1 MKKLLLLAIL
11 LTSTFSFAQVATMD
25 IFFLKDG
32 MEKQY
37 LELEEVWSE
46 FHSQM
51 IEDGKMYGWSLFKIE
66 SVSNPGPDV
75 PQYMTLN
82 RYESI
87 EALKKA
93 YDGMTPDKFNKIVRK
108 RLRGKLTS
116 KQIRKILETNP
127 KKMHHSYTIELTDQ
141 TMPSVEMNVGEV
153 ISVDAMVQKNPDYEK
168 YESNWAKPIMQDN
181 VDQKLLKWWGF
192 TKVIDKNKQAANE
205 ITHFTWQM
213 PVEGKKR
220 QFNSK
225 KYQAMFGGEFTFNKL
240 VDLVTNSRDMLGSA
254 KLKLIKVA
262 K

>member
-11 LTSTFSFAQVATMD
+11 LTSTFSFTQVATID
-25 IFFLKDG
+25 IFFLKEG

-51 IEDGKMYGWSLFKIE
+51 IEEGKMYGWSLFKIE
-66 SVSNPGPDV
+66 SVSNPGLDV

-82 RYESI
+82 RFESI

-93 YDGMTPDKFNKIVRK
+93 YVGMTPDKFNKIVRK

-116 KQIRKILETNP
+116 KQIRKILKTNP

-153 ISVDAMVQKNPDYEK
+153 INVDAMVQKNPDYEQ
-168 YESNWAKPIMQDN
+168 YESNWAKPIFQDN
-181 VDQKLLKWWGF
+181 VNQKMLKWWGF
-192 TKVIDKNKQAANE
+192 TKVIDKNEQALSD
-205 ITHFTWQM
+205 ITHFTWKI
-213 PVEGKKR
+213 PVEGKKPR
-220 QFNSK
+220 WNSK
-225 KYQAMFGGEFTFNKL
+225 RSQAMFGGEFTFKKL
-240 VDLVTNSRDMLGSA
+240 ANLVGNSRDMLGSA